1 MERSHHFFKKYF
13 PFSEYEKGLF
23 VFFLKYSILMDKN
36 NYAQFSITDFVCDDV
51 FLNYHLSP
59 TETNT
64 FFWNE
69 WLQQNP
75 AKRSEW
81 EQAEQ
86 LLEAVRM
93 GLSDYTRTYLSP
105 EAEAHLLG
113 RIQATIAL
121 LNDNE
126 TPIVPIWR
134 RTWLIRSAAAACV
147 LLICGVWYFNQSPPS
162 VYQQEVAALKESV
175 IEKTNESDKPIAVV
189 LPDGSEVV
197 LTPKSRVA
205 YPINFIG
212 DSRTVYLSGEA
223 TFSVVKDFKKPF
235 YVHAN
240 EIVTKVLGTKF
251 AVRAFEK
258 DKDVVVTVQSGQV
271 SVYNPIKKGTGVS
284 GNQKTRGVLLL
295 PNQQAVF
302 ERLTEQFKKS
312 LVAQPVLIEIP
323 GLQAISF
330 EFNETPVIEALQRIK
345 KAYGIDIVF
354 NTEVLKGCEIT
365 ASLNGESLFE
375 KLDVLTQT
383 INGSYEIV
391 EGQIVVTTKGCQ

>member
-1 MERSHHFFKKYF
+1 
-13 PFSEYEKGLF
+13 
-23 VFFLKYSILMDKN
+23 MDQN
-36 NYAQFSITDFVCDDV
+36 NYAQFSITDFVCDDF

-64 FFWNE
+64 CFWNE

-86 LLEAVRM
+86 LLEAVRL
-93 GLSDYTRTYLSP
+93 GLSDYARTYLTP
-105 EAEAHLLG
+105 EAEAHLLE
-113 RIQATIAL
+113 RIQITIAL
-121 LNDNE
+121 MGDHQ

-134 RTWLIRSAAAACV
+134 RTWVLRSAAAACV
-147 LLICGVWYFNQSPPS
+147 LLISGIWYFNQSPPS
-162 VYQQEVAALKESV
+162 IYQQEVAAIKESV
-175 IEKTNESDKPIAVV
+175 IEKNNEGDKPIAVI

-223 TFSVVKDFKKPF
+223 IFSVVKDFKKPF

-251 AVRAFEK
+251 VVRAFEK
-258 DKDVVVTVQSGQV
+258 DKDVIVSVQSGQV
-271 SVYNPIKKGTGVS
+271 SVYKPIKKGKAVPD
-284 GNQKTRGVLLL
+284 NEKTRGVLLL

-312 LVAQPVLIEIP
+312 LVSQPTLIEIP
-323 GLQAISF
+323 GLEAISF
-330 EFNETPVIEALQRIK
+330 EFNETPVIEVFQRIK

-354 NTEVLKGCEIT
+354 NTEVLKGCEVT
-365 ASLNGESLFE
+365 ASLNGETLFE

-383 INGSYEIV
+383 INGSYEMV
-391 EGQIVVTTKGCQ
+391 DGQIVVTTKGCH

>member
-1 MERSHHFFKKYF
+1 
-13 PFSEYEKGLF
+13 
-23 VFFLKYSILMDKN
+23 MDKN
-36 NYAQFSITDFVCDDV
+36 NYALYSITDFVCDDI
-51 FLNYHLSP
+51 FLHYHLSP

-64 FFWNE
+64 CFWKE

-86 LLEAVRM
+86 LLEAVRL

-105 EAEAHLLG
+105 EAEAYLLQ
-113 RIQATIAL
+113 RIRATIAL
-121 LNDNE
+121 LDDYE
-126 TPIVPIWR
+126 RPIVPIWR
-134 RTWLIRSAAAACV
+134 RTWVLRSAAAAC
-147 LLICGVWYFNQSPPS
+147 LLLVVSLWYFNQAPPS

-175 IEKTNESDKPIAVV
+175 IEKTNEGDKSMAVV
-189 LPDGSEVV
+189 LPDGSKVV
-197 LTPKSRVA
+197 LTPKSRLA
-205 YPINFIG
+205 YPMNFTG
-212 DSRTVYLSGEA
+212 DTRTVYLSGEA

-251 AVRAFEK
+251 VVRAFEK
-258 DKDVVVTVQSGQV
+258 DKDVVVMVQSGQV
-271 SVYNPIKKGTGVS
+271 SVYNPNKKDINLS
-284 GNQKTRGVLLL
+284 GNQKTTGVILL

-312 LVAQPVLIEIP
+312 LIPQPIVIETP
-323 GLQAISF
+323 GLEPISF
-330 EFNETPVIEALQRIK
+330 DFNETPVIEAFQRIT
-345 KAYGIDIVF
+345 KAYAIEIVF
-354 NTEVLKGCEIT
+354 NTEVLKGCEVT

-383 INGSYEIV
+383 INGSYEMV
-391 EGQIVVTTKGCQ
+391 EGQIVVTTQGCQ

>member
-1 MERSHHFFKKYF
+1 
-13 PFSEYEKGLF
+13 
-23 VFFLKYSILMDKN
+23 MDQN
-36 NYAQFSITDFVCDDV
+36 NYAQFSITDFVCDDF

-59 TETNT
+59 TGTNT

-86 LLEAVRM
+86 LLEAVQL

-105 EAEAHLLG
+105 EAEAHLLE
-113 RIQATIAL
+113 RIRATIAL

-134 RTWLIRSAAAACV
+134 RTWALRSAAAAFV
-147 LLICGVWYFNQSPPS
+147 LMICGVWYFNQSPRS
-162 VYQQEVAALKESV
+162 VYQQKVSALKEAV
-175 IEKTNESDKPIAVV
+175 IEKTNEGDKPMPLL

-197 LTPKSRVA
+197 LTPKSRLA
-205 YPINFIG
+205 YPVNFMG
-212 DSRTVYLSGEA
+212 DTRTVFLSGEA

-235 YVHAN
+235 YVQAN
-240 EIVTKVLGTKF
+240 EIVAKVLGTKF
-251 AVRAFEK
+251 VVRAFEK

-271 SVYNPIKKGTGVS
+271 SVYNPNKKDINVS

-312 LVAQPVLIEIP
+312 LILQPILIETA
-323 GLQAISF
+323 GLEPISF
-330 EFNETPVIEALQRIK
+330 DFNETPVIEAFQRIK
-345 KAYGIDIVF
+345 KAYAIEIVF
-354 NTEVLKGCEIT
+354 NTEVLKGCEVT

-383 INGSYEIV
+383 INGSYEMV
-391 EGQIVVTTKGCQ
+391 DGQIVVTTQGCQ

>member
-1 MERSHHFFKKYF
+1 
-13 PFSEYEKGLF
+13 
-23 VFFLKYSILMDKN
+23 MDKN
-36 NYAQFSITDFVCDDV
+36 NYALFGITDFVCDDV

-64 FFWNE
+64 CFWEE

-75 AKRSEW
+75 GKRGEW

-86 LLEAVRM
+86 LLDAVRL

-105 EAEAHLLG
+105 EAEAHLLE

-121 LNDNE
+121 MDDHE
-126 TPIVPIWR
+126 TPIVPLWK
-134 RTWLIRSAAAACV
+134 RTWVLRSAAAACF
-147 LLICGVWYFNQSPPS
+147 LLVFSLWYFNQSSPS
-162 VYQQEVAALKESV
+162 VYQQKVAALKEYA
-175 IEKTNESDKPIAVV
+175 IEKTNQGDSSIAIV
-189 LPDGSEVV
+189 LPDGSEVL
-197 LTPKSRVA
+197 LTPKSRLA
-205 YPINFIG
+205 YPMNFTG
-212 DSRTVYLSGEA
+212 DTRTVYLSGEA

-251 AVRAFEK
+251 VVRAFES
-258 DKDVVVTVQSGQV
+258 DKDVVVSVQSGQV
-271 SVYNPIKKGTGVS
+271 SVYNPIKKGTAVS
-284 GNQKTRGVLLL
+284 GNEKTRGVLLL

-312 LVAQPVLIEIP
+312 LIAQPVPIEIP
-323 GLQAISF
+323 GLEAISF
-330 EFNETPVIEALQRIK
+330 DFNETPVIEAFRRIK

-354 NTEVLKGCEIT
+354 NTEVLKGCEVT
-365 ASLNGESLFE
+365 ASLNTESLFE

-383 INGSYEIV
+383 INGSYEMV
-391 EGQIVVTTKGCQ
+391 DGQIVVTTKGCQ

>member
-1 MERSHHFFKKYF
+1 
-13 PFSEYEKGLF
+13 
-23 VFFLKYSILMDKN
+23 MDQN
-36 NYAQFSITDFVCDDV
+36 NYAQFSITDFVCDDF

-75 AKRSEW
+75 AKRSDW

-86 LLEAVRM
+86 LLEAVRL
-93 GLSDYTRTYLSP
+93 GLSDYARTYLSP
-105 EAEAHLLG
+105 EAEAHLLE
-113 RIQATIAL
+113 RIQITIAL
-121 LNDNE
+121 VGDHQ

-134 RTWLIRSAAAACV
+134 RTWVLRSAAAACV
-147 LLICGVWYFNQSPPS
+147 LLISGIWYFNQSPPS
-162 VYQQEVAALKESV
+162 IYQQEVAAIKESV
-175 IEKTNESDKPIAVV
+175 IEKNNEGDKPIAVL

-197 LTPKSRVA
+197 LTPKSRLA

-251 AVRAFEK
+251 VVRAFEK
-258 DKDVVVTVQSGQV
+258 DKDVIVSVQSGQV
-271 SVYNPIKKGTGVS
+271 SVYNPIKKGKAVPD
-284 GNQKTRGVLLL
+284 NEKTRGVLLL

-312 LVAQPVLIEIP
+312 LIPHPNLIEMPVLE
-323 GLQAISF
+323 AISF
-330 EFNETPVIEALQRIK
+330 EFNETPVIEAFQRIK

-354 NTEVLKGCEIT
+354 NTEVLKGCEVT
-365 ASLNGESLFE
+365 ASLNGETLFE

-383 INGSYEIV
+383 INGSYEMV
-391 EGQIVVTTKGCQ
+391 DGQIVVTTKGCQ